1 MNKRIGYID
10 EFRGIAVIIMVLFHF
25 IYQENLLTGDMGDL
39 LSDFYINLL
48 KTVAQIIFIA
58 LAGVCCNYS
67 RNNIKRGLVYIYIGL
82 FIDLFTYLVIPEE
95 IIIFGIFSFMGLSV
109 LIYELFKKELNNMS
123 INRGI
128 VLFIFTFIIIY
139 CLQQKMNDLELRNNE
154 ILNTLID
161 GGYLNFIGIK
171 SSSFRSSDF
180 FPIFP
185 WIFIFMAGVLLGRK
199 SYKLEGSNKIKLRL
213 LAFIGRKSLL
223 IYFIHSPI
231 LIIII
236 KVIS

>member
-10 EFRGIAVIIMVLFHF
+10 EFRGIAVIIMVFFHF

-128 VLFIFTFIIIY
+128 VLFIFTFIITY